1 MTDPVLDARNLGVNY
16 GPVKALDGASLT
28 IHPGR
33 ICGVVGMNGS
43 GKSTFFKAVMGLVP
57 HSGETFIAGVSI
69 SKARKRGLV
78 GYVPQS
84 EDIDH
89 NFPLSV
95 EDVVMTGRYGF
106 MGFTRRPRR
115 EDREAT
121 RHALARVGLSE
132 LSKRPIGA
140 LSGGQR
146 KRVFVARALAQ
157 GAKLMLLDEP
167 FAGVD
172 ITSQDIII
180 KLLRELA
187 AEGPAMLVSTHDLDS
202 LDTLC
207 DEVVLL
213 NRTIL
218 FHGDVKSALE
228 PTRLRQAY
236 EDR

>member
-1 MTDPVLDARNLGVNY
+1 MTY
-16 GPVKALDGASLT
+16 GPVLALDGASLT
-28 IHPGR
+28 LHPGR

-43 GKSTFFKAVMGLVP
+43 GKSTFFKAIMGLVA
-57 HSGETFIAGVSI
+57 HTGRAEIDGIAAA
-69 SKARKRGLV
+69 KARKKGLV

-84 EDIDH
+84 EEIDK

-95 EDVVMTGRYGF
+95 ADVVMTGRYGF
-106 MGFTRRPRR
+106 MGFTRRPSR
-115 EDREAT
+115 EDRAAT
-121 RHALARVGLSE
+121 AKALERVGLADKSA
-132 LSKRPIGA
+132 RPIGA

-157 GAKLMLLDEP
+157 GAKLLLLDEP

-180 KLLRELA
+180 ALLRELA
-187 AEGPAMLVSTHDLDS
+187 GEGVAMLVSTHDLSS

-207 DEVVLL
+207 DEVALL
-213 NRTIL
+213 NRNVL
-218 FHGDVKSALE
+218 FHGSVADSLE
-228 PTRLRQAY
+228 PARLRQAY